1 MVDPINNAK
10 ANSYTCKEYREEMI
24 LAGLK
29 KRLTQVGL
37 SDNERSEIEQEILR
51 IEKIMDF

>member
-1 MVDPINNAK
+1 MADSINNAK
-10 ANSYTCKEYREEMI
+10 PTSYTCKEYREEMI

-29 KRLTQVGL
+29 QRLTQVGL

>member
-1 MVDPINNAK
+1 MADSINDTK
-10 ANSYTCKEYREEMI
+10 PNSYTCKEYREEMI

-29 KRLTQVGL
+29 NRLTQAGL

-51 IEKIMDF
+51 IEKVMDF

>member
-1 MVDPINNAK
+1 MSDPINNAK
-10 ANSYTCKEYREEMI
+10 PNSYTCKEYREEMI

-51 IEKIMDF
+51 IEQIMDF